1 MQPVCKACNMK
12 QQAILSL
19 KGVINEEGG
28 EKAVALR
35 VDGIIASNHGG
46 RQIGSGLH
54 DLDCRITIALQEV
67 S

>member
-1 MQPVCKACNMK
+1 MK

-46 RQIGSGLH
+46 RQIEVMVCMTLIAE
-54 DLDCRITIALQEV
+54 LPLRCRKFPDGV
-67 S
+67 